1 MRLHTRRG
9 IALVAALGLMT
20 LLGLMIA
27 GAFAASQLGERS
39 ARLTQ
44 SDAALGASADY
55 AITTILGDAQN
66 RGLADF
72 PLGQAR
78 SFDVAIPDAPSVR
91 ATVDVTRLPAGV
103 LWLVADAAIAG
114 VDQGHRRI
122 NLVARY
128 SSLGAL
134 PAAAIVA
141 HGNVIARDSV
151 SFGVDT
157 TGDADCATPSTN
169 DIIQSLGATSIVQ
182 IGTRVGTSASAG
194 DSATYY
200 MTLQQRARLDTTGT
214 MVHVRGDT
222 TIAGGTLTGILIVD
236 GSLVISGPLTV
247 AGIIVVRGSIN
258 AIAGGL
264 SLTGAMM
271 AYGAPTN
278 GGTTIEI
285 ANATIRY
292 GPCIVANALRHAARP
307 TPVRQRSWAELF

>member
-1 MRLHTRRG
+1 MRLHARRG
-9 IALVAALGLMT
+9 IALVAALGLMM

-44 SDAALGASADY
+44 SDAVLGASADY
-55 AITTILGDAQN
+55 AVTTILGDAQN
-66 RGLADF
+66 RGLADL

-78 SFDVAIPDAPSVR
+78 SFDVVIPDAPSVS
-91 ATVDVTRLPAGV
+91 ATVDVTRLPVGV

-134 PAAAIVA
+134 PTAAIVA
-141 HGNVIARDSV
+141 NGNVIARDSV

-157 TGDADCATPSTN
+157 IGDADCAIPSAN
-169 DIIQSLGATSIVQ
+169 DINQSLGATSIVQ
-182 IGTRVGTSASAG
+182 TGTRVGTSASAG

-200 MTLQQRARLDTTGT
+200 MTGQQRGRLDTTGT
-214 MVHVRGDT
+214 MLHVRGDT
-222 TIAGGTLTGILIVD
+222 TIAGGTFTGILIVD
-236 GSLVISGPLTV
+236 GSLVVSGPFTV
-247 AGIIVVRGSIN
+247 VGMIIARGSIT
-258 AIAGGL
+258 AITGGL

-271 AYGAPTN
+271 AYGTPTR

-292 GPCIVANALRHAARP
+292 ASCAIATALRHATRP
-307 TPVRQRSWAELF
+307 APVRQRSWAELF

>member
-1 MRLHTRRG
+1 MKLRARRG
-9 IALVAALGLMT
+9 IALVAALGLMM

-27 GAFAASQLGERS
+27 GAFAASQLGEQS

-44 SDAALGASADY
+44 SDAILGASADY
-55 AITTILGDAQN
+55 AITTILGDAQTLH
-66 RGLADF
+66 LADL

-91 ATVDVTRLPAGV
+91 ATVDVTRVPAGV

-134 PAAAIVA
+134 PMAAITA
-141 HGNVIARDSV
+141 RGNVIARDSV

-157 TGDADCATPSTN
+157 TGDADCAIPNAN
-169 DIIQSLGATSIVQ
+169 DIVQSLGATSNVQ
-182 IGTRVGTSASAG
+182 TGVRVGTSASAG
-194 DSATYY
+194 DSTTYY
-200 MTLQQRARLDTTGT
+200 MTLEQRARLDTTGT
-214 MVHVRGDT
+214 VVHVRGDT
-222 TIAGGTLTGILIVD
+222 TITGGTFNGILIVD
-236 GSLVISGPLTV
+236 GSLVVSGPLTA
-247 AGIIVVRGSIN
+247 AGLIVVRGSIT
-258 AIAGGL
+258 AIVGGL

-271 AYGAPTN
+271 VYGAPTN

-292 GPCIVANALRHAARP
+292 GPCIVASALRHATRP